1 MNERR
6 LANPVITGM
15 ANDPAILK
23 MGTMSTNRYKYFRW
37 TKRSARLTI
46 VYGLVMPS
54 LFAFVAYKTDGKFDF
69 RGKTRGDLIYE
80 Y

>member
-1 MNERR
+1 MAGLPHFR
-6 LANPVITGM
+6 M

-54 LFAFVAYKTDGKFDF
+54 LFAFVAYKTDVRPRPDSSQPEPAVPHFYIN
-69 RGKTRGDLIYE
+69 LN
-80 Y
+80 